1 MKKQQLKKNDNQN
14 NFTEEVNM
22 FYIKQK
28 VWDTLQTWAKIAYE
42 ADNNEISGML
52 IAMPDK
58 DGDYDLMMPDIIKQ
72 ENTTTTTELDGEAVQ
87 DWAMKTKLLL
97 SKNKKYKNK
106 TYKAVWWHSHHMMGA
121 NCSGTYDK

>member
-1 MKKQQLKKNDNQN
+1 
-14 NFTEEVNM
+14 M

-58 DGDYDLMMPDIIKQ
+58 DGDYELMMPDIIKQ

-106 TYKAVWWHSHHMMGA
+106 TYKQFGGIHII
-121 NCSGTYDK
+121 